1 MVIYEKEMKKA
12 ISIILITAF
21 LLNQC
26 AADSSALR
34 PVATRKAGRGVLTRR
49 GMVKASAV
57 VAGAAA
63 LSYFLNYNPMSL
75 GFYIRNENIA
85 LIKSHIDHPKWSDA
99 ERVKIIWRLS
109 LYRPDV
115 AEAYIAFLKSIA
127 ENASRDNEIRGDAI
141 VSLDHLVFRG
151 NAEAQQILINLEK
164 TRSAEEV
171 LPDKR
176 IRKKVLLTILDRT
189 FDGREYIF
197 KPRHGQEVEATMR
210 HALGDD
216 ADSAYINPMY
226 MQAQLLELQKENDDS
241 IIIVCRSACFDFNP
255 FEVNGLFNP
264 EFVKSLGKME
274 VVFVVS
280 AGDTSTFRIFMTPL
294 FDNVIVVG
302 AAKRTASGLIR
313 GDYSAR
319 GIDIDFYTN
328 GRFQNR
334 SGTSFA
340 SPRITALLYLYLTH
354 HPEASV
360 PEAIQFFRD
369 IAEPMPPDELFRYG
383 VRKPGYIGVEEVRSK
398 IRNSSPGKAEIT
410 VPVEK
415 QDSIVPS
422 FLALPFAQAA

>member
-63 LSYFLNYNPMSL
+63 LSYFLNLPAHGTEEALPFLNYNPMSL

-164 TRSAEEV
+164 S
-171 LPDKR
+171 
-176 IRKKVLLTILDRT
+176 
-189 FDGREYIF
+189 
-197 KPRHGQEVEATMR
+197 
-210 HALGDD
+210 
-216 ADSAYINPMY
+216 
-226 MQAQLLELQKENDDS
+226 
-241 IIIVCRSACFDFNP
+241 
-255 FEVNGLFNP
+255 
-264 EFVKSLGKME
+264 
-274 VVFVVS
+274 
-280 AGDTSTFRIFMTPL
+280 
-294 FDNVIVVG
+294 
-302 AAKRTASGLIR
+302 
-313 GDYSAR
+313 
-319 GIDIDFYTN
+319 
-328 GRFQNR
+328 
-334 SGTSFA
+334 
-340 SPRITALLYLYLTH
+340 ALL
-354 HPEASV
+354 
-360 PEAIQFFRD
+360 
-369 IAEPMPPDELFRYG
+369 
-383 VRKPGYIGVEEVRSK
+383 
-398 IRNSSPGKAEIT
+398 SPK
-410 VPVEK
+410 
-415 QDSIVPS
+415 SI
-422 FLALPFAQAA
+422 